1 MPDFNIF
8 YAWQS
13 DLPPKV
19 TRYFIE
25 DAAKRAIK
33 KINKDVAI
41 EESPRLDSD
50 TKGEAGMPEIASTIF
65 SKISDC
71 GIFLADLSFIGESH
85 VEEGENPKKLPNPN
99 VLLELGHASSKV
111 GWERI
116 ICVMNSFYGTPEE
129 TIFDIKH
136 RRFPITYN
144 LESESDPN
152 KSKIRTT
159 LVASLEEA
167 IRGAMQSEH
176 QAVLDSLR
184 SLDGDCFSIMSS
196 FGSQVSFQA
205 PQPRFQADL
214 VRTQVHVSAARHMLE
229 LGLLHT
235 DFNYQSRTVSYS
247 WTYLGVLVLIH
258 LGFRK

>member
-1 MPDFNIF
+1 MSEFNIF

-13 DLPPKV
+13 DLPSKS

-65 SKISDC
+65 SKIADC
-71 GIFLADLSFIGESH
+71 GIFLADLSFIGSSNAEDGS
-85 VEEGENPKKLPNPN
+85 NPKKLPNPN

-111 GWERI
+111 GWDRI

-136 RRFPITYN
+136 RRFPITYY
-144 LESESDPN
+144 LESETDTN
-152 KSKIRTT
+152 KAQIRNE
-159 LVASLEEA
+159 LVNHLEAA
-167 IRGAMQSEH
+167 IRAAIQSEH
-176 QAVLDSLR
+176 QAVQDSIKSLDS
-184 SLDGDCFSIMSS
+184 DCFAIMSS
-196 FGSQVSFQA
+196 YGGQDNFQL
-205 PQPRFQADL
+205 PQPKFQADH
-214 VRTQVHVSAARHMLE
+214 VRTQIYMHAARHMLE
-229 LGLLHT
+229 LGLIET
-235 DFNYQSRTVSYS
+235 NFDYGNRTVSYS
-247 WTYLGVLVLIH
+247 WRYLGRLVLQG
-258 LGFRK
+258 LGFR